1 MWLINY
7 YNFALEY
14 TIMDGNFGDWTIP
27 TFYGSLFKT
36 VYVTKDTWYYIEVDV
51 MLTNRESPDKY
62 LDILSDD
69 IYEGR

>member
-1 MWLINY
+1 M
-7 YNFALEY
+7 
-14 TIMDGNFGDWTIP
+14 GGSFGHRTIP
-27 TFYGSLFKT
+27 TFYGSLFKIFC
-36 VYVTKDTWYYIEVDV
+36 VTKDTWYYIEVDV